1 MPVQN
6 LGGFRL
12 VDRRT
17 VGAFSS
23 CCWRFVPRAVSSS
36 SWRPSV
42 CTISSCSWKR
52 WVCSSC
58 SCCWRRIRPTSAPV
72 PGEAGLAPSCAG
84 DVSRAPPA
92 AAAGVAS
99 GPPSPPG
106 KLRSLFS
113 CAHTSRARSFSSSKW
128 RRWVRALSSCC
139 ELFCV
144 LVCVLMLH
152 CRGADCWFWSN
163 FAKSSASV
171 FPIAGCRC
179 GNYSVLAACSLEAG
193 LEPPSAPVWCSLPT
207 LSPLGDA
214 LRARSIL
221 GDGLQAHWPLGRT
234 LPATSHRRDV
244 LRAPDPL

>member
-12 VDRRT
+12 VDRRI

-23 CCWRFVPRAVSSS
+23 CCWRFVARAVSSS
-36 SWRPSV
+36 SRRPSV

-52 WVCSSC
+52 WVCASC

-72 PGEAGLAPSCAG
+72 TGEAGLAPSCAG
-84 DVSRAPPA
+84 DASRAPPA

-113 CAHTSRARSFSSSKW
+113 SSKW

-139 ELFCV
+139 ELCCV
-144 LVCVLMLH
+144 LVCVLLLH
-152 CRGADCWFWSN
+152 CRGAHCWFWSS
-163 FAKSSASV
+163 FAKSSVSV
-171 FPIAGCRC
+171 FPIAGCRW
-179 GNYSVLAACSLEAG
+179 GIYSVLAACSLEAG
-193 LEPPSAPVWCSLPT
+193 LEPPSAPVWCSLPRP
-207 LSPLGDA
+207 SPLGDA
-214 LRARSIL
+214 LRARSPL
-221 GDGLQAHWPLGRT
+221 EDGLQAHWPLGRT
-234 LPATSHRRDV
+234 LRATSHRLDV

>member
-23 CCWRFVPRAVSSS
+23 CCWRVVARAVSTS
-36 SWRPSV
+36 SWRRSF

-52 WVCSSC
+52 WVCASC
-58 SCCWRRIRPTSAPV
+58 SCCWRRVRPTSAPV
-72 PGEAGLAPSCAG
+72 PGEAGLAPCCAG
-84 DVSRAPPA
+84 DASRAPPA
-92 AAAGVAS
+92 AAAGVTS

-113 CAHTSRARSFSSSKW
+113 CWTHFARALLLLLQVETLGSRLVFLLRSLL
-128 RRWVRALSSCC
+128 RTRVRAAATLPRRRLLVLEPFC
-139 ELFCV
+139 EI
-144 LVCVLMLH
+144 VCLCL
-152 CRGADCWFWSN
+152 
-163 FAKSSASV
+163 
-171 FPIAGCRC
+171 PIAGCRW

-207 LSPLGDA
+207 PSPLGDA
-214 LRARSIL
+214 LRARSPL
-221 GDGLQAHWPLGRT
+221 GDSLQAHWPLGRT
-234 LPATSHRRDV
+234 LRAISHRPDV
-244 LRAPDPL
+244 LRAPDRL